1 MASLRMIRGSSRSWQ
16 RWSSAIRHT
25 SLEIGQAFN
34 ERPSKCEGLWRAVKP
49 NWRAQVPGA
58 LCQTLDRP
66 AHPQTRMP
74 PLVKRLLSAEEAGRY
89 LGFKSAWPVRELKWK
104 GDLPYVQIGKRR
116 IMFDVHDLDRF
127 VDERKT
133 REQTH

>member
-1 MASLRMIRGSSRSWQ
+1 MRRTDGN
-16 RWSSAIRHT
+16 
-25 SLEIGQAFN
+25 G
-34 ERPSKCEGLWRAVKP
+34 
-49 NWRAQVPGA
+49 RAQVPGA
-58 LCQTLDRP
+58 GCQTPDRVTP
-66 AHPQTRMP
+66 PHRP

-133 REQTH
+133 LEQTH